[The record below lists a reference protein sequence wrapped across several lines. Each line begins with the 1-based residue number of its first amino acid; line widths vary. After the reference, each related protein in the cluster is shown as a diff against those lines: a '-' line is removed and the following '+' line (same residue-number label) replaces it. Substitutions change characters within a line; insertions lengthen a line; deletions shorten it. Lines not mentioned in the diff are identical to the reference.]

1 MDTTSY
7 YQRGNAK
14 WGMENLSSGLN
25 NISLIATNVLMVWP
39 GGKKGPLSFK
49 MLQINLYYLND
60 TYSSASLSLSHI
72 NAEKEK
78 ETNKPL

>member
-1 MDTTSY
+1 MA
-7 YQRGNAK
+7 RR
-14 WGMENLSSGLN
+14 E
-25 NISLIATNVLMVWP
+25 
-39 GGKKGPLSFK
+39 KGPLSFK

-60 TYSSASLSLSHI
+60 TYSSASLSLSLSLI

>member
-1 MDTTSY
+1 
-7 YQRGNAK
+7 
-14 WGMENLSSGLN
+14 
-25 NISLIATNVLMVWP
+25 MVWP

-60 TYSSASLSLSHI
+60 TYSSASLSLSLI